1 MSTEKRRK
9 TTIKQLLN
17 KKEKGEM
24 IVGLGV
30 YDAPM
35 AAIADEIGFDLLING
50 NAGPMSLLGHPTP
63 LTVRFEEQLILT
75 QAVSRMTKYAMV
87 VGHMPY
93 MTYNISA
100 EEAVRN
106 AARFISE
113 GGADAVKCEGNKYT
127 ARNVAEIVRAGV
139 PVMGH
144 MGMQAS
150 RKLEQ
155 SGYGFKGRDAVE
167 AAHIV
172 DSTRAFV
179 EAGAF
184 AIILEYVPFEI
195 TQYLAQTLPVP
206 VVSVSSG
213 PSPDGMYIGTGDA
226 VGYSAFPRP
235 KQAKVF
241 VDISA
246 TIRQG
251 LQTYKEHVLTGR
263 YPLAEH
269 VQHMAPQE
277 HQRFLALCEGA
288 PAAPRHPAH

>member
-1 MSTEKRRK
+1 MSTQKRRK
-9 TTIKQLLN
+9 VTIKHLQN
-17 KKEKGEM
+17 KKANGEL

-63 LTVRFEEQLILT
+63 LTVRIEEQLVLT
-75 QAVSRMTKYAMV
+75 RAVSRMTKYAMV

-93 MTYNISA
+93 MTYNISV
-100 EEAVRN
+100 EESIRN

-113 GGADAVKCEGNKYT
+113 CGADAVKCEGNAHT
-127 ARNVAEIVRAGV
+127 AKTVAEIVRAGI

-155 SGYGFKGRDAVE
+155 SGYGFKGRSADEAFKIVEDA
-167 AAHIV
+167 
-172 DSTRAFV
+172 RAFV

-184 AIILEYVPFEI
+184 ALIIEYVPNEI
-195 TQYLAQTLPVP
+195 TQYLAKTLPVP
-206 VVSVSSG
+206 VISVGGG
-213 PSPDGMYIGTGDA
+213 PSPDGIYLISGDA

-235 KQAKVF
+235 KHEGSF
-241 VDISA
+241 VDVRPLIE
-246 TIRQG
+246 QG
-251 LQTYKEHVLTGR
+251 LREYKTQVLDGR
-263 YPLAEH
+263 YPDAEFT
-269 VQHMAPQE
+269 QHMSQE
-277 HQRFLALCEGA
+277 EHDKFLDLVK
-288 PAAPRHPAH
+288 

>member
-155 SGYGFKGRDAVE
+155 SGYGFKGRSAEDAFKIVE
-167 AAHIV
+167 DA
-172 DSTRAFV
+172 RAFV
-179 EAGAF
+179 EAGIF
-184 AIILEYVPFEI
+184 AMIIEYVPVEI
-195 TQYLAQTLPVP
+195 TQYLAKTLPVP
-206 VVSVSSG
+206 VISVG
-213 PSPDGMYIGTGDA
+213 GGASPDGIYLISGDA

-235 KQAKVF
+235 KHEGSF
-241 VDISA
+241 VDVRPLIQ
-246 TIRQG
+246 QG
-251 LQTYKEHVLTGR
+251 LREYKTQVLDGR
-263 YPLAEH
+263 YPNVEFTQNMTQDEH
-269 VQHMAPQE
+269 E
-277 HQRFLALCEGA
+277 KFLDLVK
-288 PAAPRHPAH
+288 

>member
-1 MSTEKRRK
+1 MTEAVRK
-9 TTIKQLLN
+9 KVTVKSVLAKKQR
-17 KKEKGEM
+17 GERLVC
-24 IVGLGV
+24 IAA

-63 LTVRFEEQLILT
+63 LTVRFEEQLILS
-75 QAVSRMTKYAMV
+75 QAVNRVVKYGMKVA
-87 VGHMPY
+87 HMPY
-93 MTYNISA
+93 MSYNVSP
-100 EEAVRN
+100 EESIRN
-106 AARFISE
+106 AARLISE
-113 GGADAVKCEGNKYT
+113 GGADAVKCEGNRHT
-127 ARNVAEIVRAGV
+127 ARHVAEIVRAGI
-139 PVMGH
+139 PVVGH